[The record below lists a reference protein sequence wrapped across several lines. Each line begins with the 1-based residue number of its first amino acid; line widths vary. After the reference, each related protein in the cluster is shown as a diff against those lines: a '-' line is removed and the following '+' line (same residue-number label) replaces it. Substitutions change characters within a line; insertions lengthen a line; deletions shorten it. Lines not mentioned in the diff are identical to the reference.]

1 MSNWEVHCTE
11 EGLEGQVTWPLCL
24 KRDQENVKEN
34 YPRGSFSRLVSC
46 YSGSTLITS
55 ALRKPKSWTAAEGSV
70 SATEMT
76 AVLRAVGLVASL
88 EEQPP
93 NSLVFNSTSY
103 LKSYPRKAPGAGLP
117 PENYNL
123 NAAGYPWDGKS
134 FFKK

>member
-1 MSNWEVHCTE
+1 
-11 EGLEGQVTWPLCL
+11 
-24 KRDQENVKEN
+24 
-34 YPRGSFSRLVSC
+34 
-46 YSGSTLITS
+46 
-55 ALRKPKSWTAAEGSV
+55 
-70 SATEMT
+70 MT